1 MSAGDAVRTAVLAV
15 LVFATLLVIG
25 VDLGHCLLL
34 ALTAAVLHRLR
45 GTPVTEDDGWPEH
58 EDNRTDAGARR
69 EVDRLSWGLRGFE
82 SRVDRRSLA
91 HLRGIAT
98 RRLRWQGVDLDDP
111 ADADRARALL
121 GADAYAALTAD
132 PGTPPRYDAY
142 ARAAQAVEQLTER
155 TTP

>member
-1 MSAGDAVRTAVLAV
+1 MTAGDAVRTAVLAAG
-15 LVFATLLVIG
+15 VFAGLLVIG
-25 VDLGHCLLL
+25 LDLAHCLLL
-34 ALTAAVLHRLR
+34 ALTAAVLFLLR
-45 GTPVTEDDGWPEH
+45 GTAVADDHGWPEQ
-58 EDNRTDAGARR
+58 EDERTDAGARR
-69 EVDRLSWGLRGFE
+69 EVDRLSWGLHGFE

-98 RRLRWQGVDLDDP
+98 RRLRRLDVDLDDP

-132 PGTPPRYDAY
+132 PGAPPRYDSF
-142 ARAAQAVEQLTER
+142 ARAALAVEQLPER

>member
-1 MSAGDAVRTAVLAV
+1 VSAGDAVRTAALAV
-15 LVFATLLVIG
+15 AVFLAMLLIG
-25 VDLGHCLLL
+25 LDLAHCLLL
-34 ALTAAVLHRLR
+34 ALAGAVLYRLR
-45 GTPVTEDDGWPEH
+45 ATPVADDYGWPEH
-58 EDNRTDAGARR
+58 EDDRTDAGARR
-69 EVDRLSWGLRGFE
+69 EVDRLSWGLHGFE

-121 GADAYAALTAD
+121 GADAHAALTAD
-132 PGTPPRYDAY
+132 PGAPPRYDSF
-142 ARAAQAVEQLTER
+142 ARAALAVEQLTER

>member
-1 MSAGDAVRTAVLAV
+1 MSVGDAVRTAVLAV
-15 LVFATLLVIG
+15 LVFAALLVIG
-25 VDLGHCLLL
+25 LDLGHCLLI

-45 GTPVTEDDGWPEH
+45 AASATEDHGWPEH
-58 EDNRTDAGARR
+58 EDDRTDAGARR
-69 EVDRLSWGLRGFE
+69 EVDRLSWGLSGFE

-98 RRLRWQGVDLDDP
+98 RRLHWRGVDLDDP

-121 GADAYAALTAD
+121 GAAAYTALTAD
-132 PGTPPRYDAY
+132 PGTPPRYDSY
-142 ARAAQAVEQLTER
+142 ARAALAVEQLTER

>member
-1 MSAGDAVRTAVLAV
+1 MTAGDAVKTTALA
-15 LVFATLLVIG
+15 LGVFLAMLVIG
-25 VDLGHCLLL
+25 LDLAHCLLL
-34 ALTAAVLHRLR
+34 ALAAAVLLRLR
-45 GTPVTEDDGWPEH
+45 DTATGDDHGWPEH
-58 EDNRTDAGARR
+58 EDDRTDAGARR
-69 EVDRLSWGLRGFE
+69 EVDRLSWGLHGFE

-121 GADAYAALTAD
+121 GTDAHAALTAD
-132 PGTPPRYDAY
+132 PGTPPRYDAF
-142 ARAAQAVEQLTER
+142 ARAALAVERLTER